1 MKCDVN
7 FFYFIDNYIQRTFT
21 GLEFRVLQLKIGI
34 EIIGSYETSIK
45 KWSTLKIYQ
54 WISFYLIFQD
64 KFTFMY
70 RFSFYSNY

>member
-45 KWSTLKIYQ
+45 K
-54 WISFYLIFQD
+54 
-64 KFTFMY
+64 
-70 RFSFYSNY
+70 